1 MASYA
6 HSPIPEILTP
16 PQKGQMN
23 DLQEKKS
30 VGKKTKKAKWQQR
43 DSTTPCPTWEQARV
57 KFQMPDQL

>member
-6 HSPIPEILTP
+6 HGQTPEILTP

-30 VGKKTKKAKWQQR
+30 VGKNTKKGRMTAKR
-43 DSTTPCPTWEQARV
+43 FHHSLPT
-57 KFQMPDQL
+57 